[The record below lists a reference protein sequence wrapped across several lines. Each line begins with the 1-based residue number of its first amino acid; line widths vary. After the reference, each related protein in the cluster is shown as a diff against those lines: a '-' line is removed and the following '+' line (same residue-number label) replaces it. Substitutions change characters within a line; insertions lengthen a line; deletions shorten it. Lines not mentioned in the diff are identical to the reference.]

1 MRRNQKRLRVP
12 PISQKWTGD
21 LDGMVNR
28 RVIRVLTLYNKTM
41 YFLDKDTQ
49 KGIVYD
55 AMKAFEED
63 VNKTRKTGNM
73 RVHVVFI
80 PVSYEE
86 LLTALAEGRG
96 DIACANMT
104 VTDVQKKLIDFTNPI
119 LKGVKE
125 ILISGPTSPAIHSLQ
140 DLSGKDAFLSTKRA
154 AITIA

>member
-1 MRRNQKRLRVP
+1 MTLRALHLSFVLMLSLILP
-12 PISQKWTGD
+12 VQQIAGADEAKQTETQEISRSVMNQKWTGD

-63 VNKTRKTGNM
+63 VNKTRKTGNL
-73 RVHVVFI
+73 RVHVVFF

-96 DIACANMT
+96 DI
-104 VTDVQKKLIDFTNPI
+104 VR
-119 LKGVKE
+119 E
-125 ILISGPTSPAIHSLQ
+125 HHSYRCTQ
-140 DLSGKDAFLSTKRA
+140 ESCRFHQSNSKRR
-154 AITIA
+154 